1 MNAVSP
7 DDDVGLDLAAVG
19 KARHPAAITFFDGD
33 AAGSKTEIDRLE
45 RAAQHVE
52 QVGAVHRQVRRAE
65 LLAERASAHA
75 RDDPP
80 TLPAADDQKI
90 RLRPKG
96 DDCVLDAEVT
106 ERHQRVGA
114 EIEASAYLV
123 QCGRLL
129 ADDNFRALSF
139 QRQRRGKAADAAADD
154 GNAWRAR
161 HASPSICGR
170 LTRDSGN
177 GAPLKVQNSRLLHSI
192 TSTARASSVG
202 GISTPSALAVCLLA
216 YKKLQVCARLPKT

>member
-1 MNAVSP
+1 MNAVSA

-19 KARHPAAITFFDGD
+19 KARYPTAITLFDGD

-80 TLPAADDQKI
+80 TLPAAD
-90 RLRPKG
+90 LRPAG
-96 DDCVLDAEVT
+96 DDCVLDAEDT

-129 ADDNFRALSF
+129 ADDNFRAPSF
-139 QRQRRGKAADAAADD
+139 QRQGRGKAANAAADD
-154 GNAWRAR
+154 GNAWRAG

-177 GAPLKVQNSRLLHSI
+177 GLPLKVQNPRRFPSMTIPMALH
-192 TSTARASSVG
+192 G
-202 GISTPSALAVCLLA
+202 
-216 YKKLQVCARLPKT
+216 